1 MVQYPIVLERDDG
14 TIMVTFPDFPET
26 HTFGADRDEALMRAP
41 DALATIIDAYIRDRR
56 DLPTPSPIK
65 RTTATLSALMSAK
78 VELYR
83 AMRAAGVTKSELAR
97 RLDWHLPQVDR
108 LLDLR
113 HGSQLDQLEAAAKAV
128 GCFLDVNFHTSS
140 RPNLRL
146 TDLVRKAQ
154 RRTTQNRKAANRIF
168 ARRVAAGT
176 AGAAV
181 RMIKKHQKTL
191 KG

>member
-1 MVQYPIVLERDDG
+1 
-14 TIMVTFPDFPET
+14 MVTFPDFPEA
-26 HTFGADRDEALMRAP
+26 HTFGADREEALMRAP

-78 VELYR
+78 VALYR

-113 HGSQLDQLEAAAKAV
+113 HGSQLDQLEAAANAV
-128 GCFLDVNFHTSS
+128 GCFLEVNFHTSS
-140 RPNLRL
+140 RPNQRL
-146 TDLVRKAQ
+146 AVLVRKAQ
-154 RRTTQNRKAANRIF
+154 QRTTQNRKAANRTL
-168 ARRVAAGT
+168 ARRYAP
-176 AGAAV
+176 GAEVSAV
-181 RMIKKHQKTL
+181 RMIKKHQKAL